1 MFDSAYGENREGVE
15 GRTGLAAEIAGVLRV
30 QRDFYATGATK
41 DLVFRLGALQRLK
54 EGINA
59 RQKELAEAV
68 RADLGKSRAEFFMS
82 ELGLVLA
89 EIREHQRKLS
99 RWMRPQKVRT
109 SILHFIGRSYV
120 ISEPYG
126 QCLIISPWNYP
137 MNLTF
142 IPLVGAISAGN
153 TAIVKPSS
161 RVPNISGAMASLI
174 RECFPPE
181 HVSVF
186 TGSVGVSEALLEE
199 RFDLIFFTGS
209 TSAGR
214 KVMSKAAEHLTPV
227 VLELGGKSPC
237 IVHKDADI
245 KVAARRIAWGKFLNA
260 GQTCTAPDYL
270 LVHSDV
276 KEALIE
282 ALAAEVLRSFGPEPK
297 ESREFPRIVSAHHVE
312 RLKRLMSGA
321 GRVRFLGEVDAEARY
336 VAPTVI
342 DDVDPSHPIMNE
354 EVFGPVLPVIAYDG
368 LASAFSI
375 IRERPKPLALYLF
388 SRDHSLKERV
398 LRELP
403 SGGFIFNDTLVH
415 FASSALPFGGVGD
428 SGMGMYHGRYSFETF
443 SQQRAVMERSTSID
457 LPFRYYPLK
466 RKLWLLRLFYRLAD
480 YLKW

>member
-1 MFDSAYGENREGVE
+1 MFDSEQEE
-15 GRTGLAAEIAGVLRV
+15 GRTGLAAEIAVVLRR
-30 QRDFYATGATK
+30 QREFYRTGATK
-41 DLVFRLGALQRLK
+41 DPDFRLGALQRLQ

-59 RQKELAEAV
+59 RQGELAEAV
-68 RADLGKSRAEFFMS
+68 RVDLGKSRAEFFMT
-82 ELGLVLA
+82 EVGLVLA
-89 EIREHQRKLS
+89 EIREHRRRLA
-99 RWMRPQKVRT
+99 RWMRPKKVST
-109 SILHFIGRSYV
+109 SILHFLGRSYV
-120 ISEPYG
+120 VPEPYG

-142 IPLVGAISAGN
+142 TPLVGALSAGN

-186 TGSVGVSEALLEE
+186 TGSVDVSEALLEE

-214 KVMSKAAEHLTPV
+214 KVMRKAAEHLTPV

-245 KVAARRIAWGKFLNA
+245 RVAARRIAWGKFLNA

-270 LVHSDV
+270 LVHSEV
-276 KEALIE
+276 KEPLIE
-282 ALAAEVLRSFGPEPK
+282 ALAAEVLRCFGPEPK
-297 ESREFPRIVSAHHVE
+297 ESKEFPRIVSARHVE
-312 RLKRLMSGA
+312 RLARLMSGA
-321 GRVRFLGEVDAEARY
+321 GRVRFLGEVDVDQRY

-342 DDVDPSHPIMNE
+342 DDVDPAHPIMQE
-354 EVFGPVLPVIAYDG
+354 EVFGPVLPVIAYDE
-368 LASAFSI
+368 LEKAFSI

-388 SRDHSLKERV
+388 SRDHALKERV
-398 LRELP
+398 LNELP
-403 SGGFIFNDTLVH
+403 SGGFMFNDTLVH
-415 FASSALPFGGVGD
+415 FASCTLPFGGVGE
-428 SGMGMYHGRYSFETF
+428 SGMGMYHGRYSFDAF
-443 SQQRAVMERSTSID
+443 SHQRAVMERSTAID
-457 LPFRYYPLK
+457 VPVRYYPLK